1 MSINVYDSLFRTKKR
16 GCFCLTVSYYML
28 TVKRS
33 ILACQSTQEIISW
46 SYNSKLEVKEKR
58 MNIKEAG
65 HLLAGMIA
73 KQDAEYIEAHLEE
86 SEASHITYRG
96 KDLESMDKTGAI
108 GGNVRA
114 LVNGGWGFVSFN
126 NLDNLEDKVKQALKQ
141 ATYVGGGDAKVG
153 HILPIVDRAKAEV
166 WKNPVEIPLAEKKHI
181 LDEYNQII
189 WAVPKLQ
196 TSVIGYVDGYR
207 KYIYLNSVG
216 SYIEQERADVTFR
229 TTAIAA
235 DNGEVQQVG
244 LSLGSRGDFNV
255 IKGLHNQVRDM
266 AQNAVRMLSS
276 PQAKGGEYTV
286 VLDPIL
292 AGVFVHEAFGHLS
305 EADHVYEN
313 PQLREIMTLGKKFGG
328 EHLNIVDGAAVPGLR
343 GSYKY
348 DDEGVPAEKN
358 YLIREGVLTGRLH
371 SRETAAKMN
380 EKLSGN
386 ARAVSYRYPPIVR
399 MTNTYIEAG
408 RTAFKDMIADT
419 KEGIYVKNWYGGT
432 TSMEMFTFSAGEAY
446 MIRDGQIAEM
456 LRPVVLTGNV
466 FSTLKNID
474 AIGNDLEMNQGGG
487 CGKGGQSPLAVS
499 NGSPHIRIQR
509 CLIGGK

>member
-1 MSINVYDSLFRTKKR
+1 
-16 GCFCLTVSYYML
+16 
-28 TVKRS
+28 
-33 ILACQSTQEIISW
+33 
-46 SYNSKLEVKEKR
+46 

-65 HLLAGMIA
+65 HLMAGMIA
-73 KQDAEYIEAHLEE
+73 KYEAEYIEAHLEE
-86 SEASHITYRG
+86 SEASHLTYRG
-96 KDLESMDKTGAI
+96 KDLESVDKTSAV

-114 LVNGGWGFVSFN
+114 LVKGGWGFVSFN
-126 NLDNLEDKVKQALKQ
+126 NLDDLESKVKQAVEQ
-141 ATYVGGGDAKVG
+141 AGFVSGGDAK
-153 HILPIVDRAKAEV
+153 IKTLPPIVDKVKAEV
-166 WKNPVEIPLAEKKHI
+166 AKNPVAIPLAEKKRI
-181 LDEYNQII
+181 LDEYNQVI
-189 WAVPKLQ
+189 WEVPKLQ
-196 TSVIGYVDGYR
+196 TSVIGYADGYR
-207 KYIYLNSVG
+207 KYTYLNSAG
-216 SYIEQERADVTFR
+216 SYIEQERADVTLR

-235 DNGEVQQVG
+235 DKGEIQQVG
-244 LSLGSRGDFNV
+244 LSLGSRGEFSAV
-255 IKGLHNQVRDM
+255 KGLHNQIRDM
-266 AQNAVRMLSS
+266 AQNAVKMLSA

-313 PQLREIMTLGKKFGG
+313 PQLREIMMLGKTFGG
-328 EHLNIVDGAAVPGLR
+328 AQLNIVDGAAVPGLR

-348 DDEGVPAEKN
+348 DDEGIPAQKT

-371 SRETAAKMN
+371 SRETAAKMS

-386 ARAVSYRYPPIVR
+386 ARAISYRFPPIVR
-399 MTNTYIEAG
+399 MTNTYIEPG
-408 RTAFKDMIADT
+408 KTTFKDMIADI

-446 MIRDGQIAEM
+446 MIRNGQIAEM

-474 AIGNDLEMNQGGG
+474 AIGNDLDMNQGGG

-499 NGSPHIRIQR
+499 NGSPHIRIQH